1 MTILKRGASRI
12 LLALGLVL
20 SLLAGIWMS
29 GISANAESLDLLR
42 SDFRNGSDSWTL
54 NELTIA
60 SSDGLE
66 MLPGGQAQTVGTMDS
81 LLMFIE
87 FGSVSAGF
95 TLELGV
101 TGEGAACSLT
111 FDGDILRAEGVADAG
126 GENSVVLDR
135 IIGADSILK
144 VEMIG
149 GYIEVSVK
157 NADDAYDLL
166 GTPVATLYFAEGP
179 ASREGNIVLSQPE
192 GTAVIRTADLYSL
205 SGSIHI
211 DTEDEVVEPEPPEQ
225 PETPDEGGLAP
236 WAIALIVVGGV
247 VVVAAVIAA
256 VLLIK
261 KKKGGSHEENH

>member
-42 SDFRNGSDSWTL
+42 SDFRNGSDGWTL

-60 SSDGLE
+60 S
-66 MLPGGQAQTVGTMDS
+66 
-81 LLMFIE
+81 
-87 FGSVSAGF
+87 

-166 GTPVATLYFAEGP
+166 GTPVATLYFAEGT